1 MARIISWLPAAAM
14 FVSSVAT
21 VGQDRPATQASEAP
35 PAATLELRRRF
46 MDPSVNALTFHTI
59 DSIFNTQRVARGG
72 RVLPLPRAERPLGF
86 TYDFAGKTLPA
97 ESVLERTYTN
107 SLLILKDGRI
117 VYERYRNHT
126 SPQTKFLSMSM
137 AKSITSIL
145 VGIALDE
152 GSIRSLDDQIITYVP
167 ELRGS
172 AYDGVTIRN
181 AIDMKTG
188 VDRSDGDQL
197 KPGSTGAAMREQ
209 VLIRNLRPAAE
220 EALLVK
226 RKAPPGGS
234 FDYSTLNTTVLGWVL
249 EKATRQPL
257 LNYTSDKLWS
267 RLGAEAD
274 AFWMMSGTG
283 PATRPFNGLGFNAT
297 LRDYGRLGMMMLNDG
312 KVGRTQ
318 IVSKKWVDE
327 SVGGQHVPTSPGS
340 STGYKHF
347 WWTVPGSSAYMAV
360 GLQGQYIYVDPAS
373 RTVVV
378 KLSYEPLSNREAG
391 NEARAFFAAASQWQP
406 E

>member
-1 MARIISWLPAAAM
+1 MARKMLLLAAAVI
-14 FVSSVAT
+14 FSSGVAT
-21 VGQDRPATQASEAP
+21 AGQERSATNASEGT

-59 DSIFNTQRVARGG
+59 DSIFATQTVPRGG
-72 RVLPLPRAERPLGF
+72 RVLPLARAEHPLNF
-86 TYDFAGKTLPA
+86 TYEFAGAPLPA
-97 ESVLERTYTN
+97 ESVLERTFTN
-107 SLLILKDGRI
+107 ALLILKDGRI
-117 VYERYRNHT
+117 VYERYRNQT

-145 VGIALDE
+145 VGIALDD
-152 GSIRSLDDQIITYVP
+152 GRIRSLDDQIVAYVP

-172 AYDGVTIRN
+172 AYDGVTIRH

-197 KPGSTGAAMREQ
+197 KPGSPGAAMREEI
-209 VLIRNLRPAAE
+209 LIRNLRPATE

-257 LNYTSDKLWS
+257 AQYTADKLWS
-267 RLGAEAD
+267 RLGVEAD
-274 AFWMMSGTG
+274 AFWMMSATG

-297 LRDYGRLGMMMLNDG
+297 LRDYGRLGMMMLNG
-312 KVGRTQ
+312 GAVGRTQ

-327 SVGGQHVPTSPGS
+327 SVGGPHTPTSSGS

-347 WWTVPGSSAYMAV
+347 WWTVPGSAAYMAV
-360 GLQGQYIYVDPAS
+360 GLQGQYIYVDPSS

-378 KLSYEPLSNREAG
+378 KLSYEPLSNRQAG

-406 E
+406 G